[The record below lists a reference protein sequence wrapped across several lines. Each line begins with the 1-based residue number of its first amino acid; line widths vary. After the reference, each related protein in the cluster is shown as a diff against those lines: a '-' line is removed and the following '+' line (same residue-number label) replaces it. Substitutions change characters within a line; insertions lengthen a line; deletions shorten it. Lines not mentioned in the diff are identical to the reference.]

1 MVNIIKYGK
10 FDKFEKNKNK
20 KQIIIC
26 HTYREVNNYLNS
38 LKFRKNGKFDK
49 IPNFV
54 ITKEGKIL
62 KLIPEDGYTSFFD
75 SKEVNKN
82 SVIIC
87 LENLGWL
94 SKVPLSNRYSN
105 WINETTSKE
114 VFIKKWREKN
124 YWDTYSEEQIN
135 SLIELCKKILKKYSI
150 NKSFIGHNTKVDGI
164 KIFNGIVCR
173 SNYENKYTDVSPAFN
188 FEYFKNQIEND

>member
-38 LKFRKNGKFDK
+38 LKFRKNGKFEK

-54 ITKEGKIL
+54 ITKEGKVL

-75 SKEVNKN
+75 SKDVNKN

-94 SKVPLSNRYSN
+94 NKVPLSNRYSN

-124 YWDTYSEEQIN
+124 YWDIYSEEQIN